1 MPIKGRFCDIT
12 ADHSHNKKADHTLTV
27 PSLVCLVLDTTSS
40 GYDLCKAFQ
49 GVDCFMNRRWKKK
62 RKKRENKDK
71 IAAVQKLWIVK
82 KNRYSNI
89 HSLLDIFVGVYLL
102 DSL

>member
-1 MPIKGRFCDIT
+1 
-12 ADHSHNKKADHTLTV
+12 
-27 PSLVCLVLDTTSS
+27 
-40 GYDLCKAFQ
+40 
-49 GVDCFMNRRWKKK
+49 MNRRWKKK
-62 RKKRENKDK
+62 KKKKRENKDK

>member
-49 GVDCFMNRRWKKK
+49 GVDRFMNRRWKK
-62 RKKRENKDK
+62 RKERENKDK
-71 IAAVQKLWIVK
+71 IASVQKLWIVK
-82 KNRYSNI
+82 KI
-89 HSLLDIFVGVYLL
+89 DIQIYTVYLIYL
-102 DSL
+102 SVCICSIPCR